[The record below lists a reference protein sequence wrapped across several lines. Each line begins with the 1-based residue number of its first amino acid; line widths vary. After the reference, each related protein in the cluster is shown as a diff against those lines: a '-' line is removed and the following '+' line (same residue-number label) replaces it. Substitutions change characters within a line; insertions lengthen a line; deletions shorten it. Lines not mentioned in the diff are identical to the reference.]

1 MQTAEEIASVI
12 GGDAVIITMAFVLAV
27 CAIIATVGKAVDV
40 VRGWVRP
47 AREKSDDVQTCLQND
62 KSRLDDHDG
71 RISALEKGL
80 QKTQEGQR
88 VTMEGVMALL
98 EHELHNGNS
107 QQMEDAS
114 RKIQAHLLSK

>member
-1 MQTAEEIASVI
+1 MQTAEELASVL
-12 GGDAVIITMAFVLAV
+12 GGNAAITALAYILAV
-27 CAIIATVGKAVDV
+27 CVVIATVGKALDV
-40 VRGWVRP
+40 VQAWLRP
-47 AREKSDDVQTCLQND
+47 GQKKSTDVQACLKKD
-62 KSRLDDHDG
+62 KDRLDDHDG

-107 QQMEDAS
+107 QQMEEAS

>member
-1 MQTAEEIASVI
+1 MQTAEELASVL
-12 GGDAVIITMAFVLAV
+12 GGNAAINVLAYILAV
-27 CAIIATVGKAVDV
+27 CAVIATVGKALDV
-40 VRGWVRP
+40 VQAWLRP
-47 AREKSDDVQTCLQND
+47 GQKKSTDVQACLKKD
-62 KSRLDDHDG
+62 KDRLDDHDG

>member
-1 MQTAEEIASVI
+1 MQTAEELASVL
-12 GGDAVIITMAFVLAV
+12 GGNAAINVLAYILAV
-27 CAIIATVGKAVDV
+27 CAVIATVGKALDV
-40 VRGWVRP
+40 VQAWLRP
-47 AREKSDDVQTCLQND
+47 GQKKSTDVQTCLKND

>member
-1 MQTAEEIASVI
+1 MQTAEELASVL
-12 GGDAVIITMAFVLAV
+12 GGNAAINVLAYILAV
-27 CAIIATVGKAVDV
+27 CAIIATIGKAVDV

-47 AREKSDDVQTCLQND
+47 AQKKSSDVQTCLHND
-62 KSRLDDHDG
+62 KQRLDAHDA

-107 QQMEDAS
+107 VQMEEAS